1 MKKTL
6 AIVLA
11 LVMVLCMIPA
21 MSAETY
27 TVKTVADK
35 NYTLQVESVGTPS
48 GAAAQAEKAN
58 SITFSYNFEEED
70 ADATGKWTENTKM
83 ALVTIAGL
91 DADLAK
97 DVTVTIDGKKLD
109 SSIAGVGFAKDA
121 HLVRFPIELT
131 KAGYTDTYLVQ
142 LTGKNDA
149 GDVVITETAKVSV
162 KLVNTAAY
170 KDAKTATIIDVAEVD
185 DEQLYDAYIVGSR
198 IYLDYLTL
206 ATDETAPVKLTFGDE
221 NGKAFTA
228 ITYAYQPKVK
238 QASGAY
244 ALEAGKI
251 SLPGTAAADAEV
263 KLSSSAATF
272 NFGAGVQGE
281 TVKFY
286 LETQANLYET
296 KAYTVVARGN
306 IVEENPKGIYFA
318 ENTKTIAVGDT
329 FKPVVLAV
337 NTNKRVD
344 ADIFVGYGEVINGV
358 FEFMGDT
365 ATDKQVLD
373 IDEDGK
379 TVIGVR
385 EGVAFISAMY
395 KPRGGYMYKAIY
407 ATSAMK
413 ITVTAGPS
421 VPPVVKTEVYY
432 VTCRNLNVRKG
443 AGTSYAKAGM
453 IHRGDAVEV
462 VEIKGGW
469 AKLANGTYVCA
480 KYIAK

>member
-35 NYTLQVESVGTPS
+35 NYTLVVKSVGTQV
-48 GAAAQAEKAN
+48 GAIATAEKAN
-58 SITFSYNFEEED
+58 SITYSYNFEKED

-83 ALVTIAGL
+83 AYVTVKGL
-91 DADLAK
+91 DAELVN

-121 HLVRFPIELT
+121 NLVRFPVELT
-131 KAGYTDTYLVQ
+131 KAGYSDTYLVQ
-142 LTGKNDA
+142 ITGKNADKT
-149 GDVVITETAKVSV
+149 VVVTETAKISV

-170 KDAKTATIIDVAEVD
+170 KDAKTATIIDVASDKDIV
-185 DEQLYDAYIVGSR
+185 DAYIVGSK
-198 IYLDYLTL
+198 IYLDY
-206 ATDETAPVKLTFGDE
+206 VKDTVSGTTIDLTFADE
-221 NGKAFTA
+221 NGKKFSA
-228 ITYAYQPKVK
+228 ITYAGEPTSTS
-238 QASGAY
+238 AICLSGY
-244 ALEAGKI
+244 
-251 SLPGTAAADAEV
+251 TVAADKQQKLV
-263 KLSSSAATF
+263 KSIATYYV
-272 NFGAGVQGE
+272 NGQEDKG
-281 TVKFY
+281 VKFG
-286 LETQANLYET
+286 LETAGALYET
-296 KAYTVVARGN
+296 KKYDIVVRTG

-318 ENTKTIAVGDT
+318 ENTKTIAVGESFT
-329 FKPVVLAV
+329 PVVLGVA
-337 NTNKRVD
+337 TNKRVD
-344 ADIFVGYGEVINGV
+344 AKIFVGYGEYINGI
-358 FEFMGDT
+358 FETAGNT
-365 ATDKQVLD
+365 VATDKQVLD
-373 IDEDGK
+373 VEDEK

-385 EGVAFISAMY
+385 EGVAFISAAY
-395 KPRGGYMYKAIY
+395 IPRGGDKYGAIY
-407 ATSAMK
+407 ASSAMK
-413 ITVTAGPS
+413 VVVTAGPS
-421 VPPVVKTEVYY
+421 IPPVVKTEVYY

-480 KYIAK
+480 KYIAKK